1 MGNLISPV
9 RGNLFSSVR
18 GNLFS
23 SVRGNFSKLPLD
35 EIRSILSR
43 LPLET
48 LKECRLVCKEWRN
61 TISEPTFGKV
71 NLPHLIK
78 LQSQIARELSILEK
92 SKNDTTC
99 ILKSQSIPKRMQI
112 PTTNSR
118 QAHVNGGSI
127 ETLVYTLGSGLGW
140 TSNGT
145 YALEDPPWG
154 FEQVPPVFARGA
166 LHWRNTVDGGIIIFD
181 LTKETLIFGLELPD
195 FPEGVPLN
203 DHSIGGGNVT
213 LNWTVKLRL
222 WESKLFAITQ
232 SGNAL
237 CISRWAVLMYDRSA
251 LACLMDGTTGSTVCT
266 ELATV
271 FGLRSVIPHMNS
283 LLTLEDI
290 GEKNARPMLSLD
302 DKLQAR
308 SELC

>member
-1 MGNLISPV
+1 M
-9 RGNLFSSVR
+9 
-18 GNLFS
+18 
-23 SVRGNFSKLPLD
+23 
-35 EIRSILSR
+35 
-43 LPLET
+43 
-48 LKECRLVCKEWRN
+48 
-61 TISEPTFGKV
+61 
-71 NLPHLIK
+71 
-78 LQSQIARELSILEK
+78 
-92 SKNDTTC
+92 
-99 ILKSQSIPKRMQI
+99 
-112 PTTNSR
+112 
-118 QAHVNGGSI
+118 
-127 ETLVYTLGSGLGW
+127 
-140 TSNGT
+140 GT
-145 YALEDPPWG
+145 YTMLSEKK
-154 FEQVPPVFARGA
+154 
-166 LHWRNTVDGGIIIFD
+166 I
-181 LTKETLIFGLELPD
+181 
-195 FPEGVPLN
+195 
-203 DHSIGGGNVT
+203 HSSIYQICVIGNENYLDAQGGNVT

-308 SELC
+308 